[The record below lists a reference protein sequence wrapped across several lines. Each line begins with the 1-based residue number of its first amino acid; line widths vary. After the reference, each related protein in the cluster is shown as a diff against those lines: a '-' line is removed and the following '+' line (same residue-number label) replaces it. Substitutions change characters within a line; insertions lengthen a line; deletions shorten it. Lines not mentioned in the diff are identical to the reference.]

1 MPVMLVATRIKLPI
15 GGLGTDL
22 HLQCL
27 VIHVL
32 LYCFY
37 FIFYSALIR
46 SLDFFAL

>member
-22 HLQCL
+22 HLQSL
-27 VIHVL
+27 VIHL

-37 FIFYSALIR
+37 FIFYSALIS